1 MSKKPKLESCTRG
14 RDFVEYAQFHDGK
27 VFFFNVW
34 SNKEIFTKRGVVYVP
49 DTNRTLAKPVRE
61 MLVRLFTGLGL
72 LALIVPGLAFLLN
85 AWR

>member
-27 VFFFNVW
+27 VVIKKVG
-34 SNKEIFTKRGVVYVP
+34 SHQEIRTKRGVVYVP